1 MARLRAS
8 FVTVAALC
16 VIALHLIVLPALY
29 FGVRLVIRK
38 SHEEFFVQH
47 ARTFTR
53 VLADEF
59 EVGAGLDSE
68 ERTMDLLDLAVIHG
82 EAQFAELSGDDHSV
96 RSELGAPSIKS
107 PRRTDIGYKRDGDGI
122 YFIVL
127 PIMHSDRNYELR
139 IGFDERPTEASIELA
154 LNGMLWWLTGYAV
167 VTIGIAIFLT
177 QRLSRP
183 IKRLQ
188 DASRVIASGNYA
200 RALRVKTGVRELHD
214 LAADLEAMRSK
225 LVGVNQLLKQEIREK
240 ESAEVRRDALEKQ
253 LRHRQRLETVGTL
266 AGGIAHEF
274 NNVLVPIM
282 LFTDAALADL
292 PADSTSRTD
301 LERVL
306 ASARRAKNVVQK
318 ILTFSHVL
326 GDTELTSIDMRA
338 VVGETLSL
346 FSALAPPSIEIR
358 ADVGESIP
366 PVAGDATLALD
377 LVMNLCTNAVRA
389 MQGMTGVLTIGLRYL
404 ERGPGGDSSDALVEF
419 WVQDTGH
426 GMDAAT
432 VERIFEPFFTT
443 RPVGEG
449 TGLGLAVVH
458 GIVKSFKAEIAVDST
473 PGGGTTI
480 RIYFPVA
487 RSHALAS

>member
-8 FVTVAALC
+8 FVTFAAVC
-16 VIALHLIVLPALY
+16 AIGLHLIVLPALY
-29 FGVRLVIRK
+29 FGVGLVIRK
-38 SHEEFFVQH
+38 SHEQLFVQH

-59 EVGAGLDSE
+59 EVGSGLDSE
-68 ERTMDLLDLAVIHG
+68 ARTGDLLDLAVIHG
-82 EAQFAELSGDDHSV
+82 EAQFAEISGGDHSF
-96 RSELGAPSIKS
+96 RSQLGTPSIKW
-107 PRRTDIGYKRDGDGI
+107 PRRTDMGYKQGDGI
-122 YFIVL
+122 YIVVL
-127 PIMHSDRNYELR
+127 PVMHSGRNYELR
-139 IGFDERPTEASIELA
+139 IGFDEQPTEASIRLA
-154 LNGMLWWLTGYAV
+154 LNGMLRLLAGYAV

-177 QRLSRP
+177 QWLSRP
-183 IKRLQ
+183 IKRLREV
-188 DASRVIASGNYA
+188 SRAIASGDYA
-200 RALRVKTGVRELHD
+200 QALRLKTGVRELHD
-214 LAADLEAMRSK
+214 LAVDLEAMRSE
-225 LVGVNQLLKQEIREK
+225 LVGVTQLLQQEIREK
-240 ESAEVRRDALEKQ
+240 EFAEMRRDALEKQ

-274 NNVLVPIM
+274 NNVLLPIM

-338 VVGETLSL
+338 VVSEALNIFL
-346 FSALAPPSIEIR
+346 ALAPAGIEIN
-358 ADVGESIP
+358 ADVGENIP

-389 MQGMTGVLTIGLRYL
+389 MQGMAGVLTVGLRYL
-404 ERGPGGDSSDALVEF
+404 ERGHGAASSDALVEF

-458 GIVKSFKAEIAVDST
+458 GIVKSFKAKIAVDSK

-480 RIYFPVA
+480 RIYFPVTQ
-487 RSHALAS
+487 SHALAS